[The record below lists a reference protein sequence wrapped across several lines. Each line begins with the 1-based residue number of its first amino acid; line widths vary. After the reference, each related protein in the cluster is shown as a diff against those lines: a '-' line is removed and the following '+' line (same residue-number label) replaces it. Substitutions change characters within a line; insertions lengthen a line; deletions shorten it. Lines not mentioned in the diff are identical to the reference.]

1 MNIKFNVKTKI
12 RFNGEEYAGV
22 EAMPPEVRQ
31 AYERAM
37 SNAHVYK
44 STKFTFNGQTYG
56 SVDEMPAE
64 VRSRY
69 EQVKAFVDANDDG
82 IPDVLQTD
90 RVRSLGGSTLEQ
102 AAPITS
108 IAKAANKINGRG
120 LIWIVVGILVL
131 ATVVFL
137 LIFIRMGLH

>member
-12 RFNGEEYAGV
+12 CFNGQEYAGV

-31 AYERAM
+31 AYERAI

-44 STKFTFNGQTYG
+44 STKITFNGQTYN

-64 VRSRY
+64 LRSQY
-69 EQVKAFVDANDDG
+69 EQVKAFVDGNGDG
-82 IPDVLQTD
+82 IPDMLQTG
-90 RVRSLGGSTLEQ
+90 RAPSLGGGTLEQ
-102 AAPITS
+102 AAPLTS
-108 IAKAANKINGRG
+108 IVKTATKNQGRG

-131 ATVVFL
+131 AIVVFL
-137 LIFIRMGLH
+137 LIFIRMGLR